1 MRALMVRD
9 NSFHLAR
16 LRGGIKPFRL
26 YWYPRLRSTNDHA
39 AALRKAGKIFAPA
52 VVLTGH
58 QLAGRGRGTNTWWSG
73 NGSLTATFVLAINE
87 QVAPHQLPLL
97 AGLAARNAA
106 AEITGHQDIQL
117 KWPNDLLY
125 QGRKLC
131 GLLCERILKA
141 DLIGIGMNVNL
152 ELGQVAPH
160 LRQRVTSLN
169 LISGGRFELTET
181 LIILARHLHQTVTR
195 AAERQF
201 ADVLR
206 EYDTH
211 HALRG
216 RTISVATGN
225 GSPLISG
232 RCEGLDQMGRL
243 LIRSRS
249 TLHHV
254 ISGQV
259 Q

>member
-1 MRALMVRD
+1 MDSIAY
-9 NSFHLAR
+9 NLAR
-16 LRGGIKPFRL
+16 LRSGIKPFRL

-39 AALRKAGKIFAPA
+39 AALRKRGKIFAPA
-52 VVLTGH
+52 IVLTGH
-58 QLAGRGRGTNTWWSG
+58 QIAGRGRGANTWWSSQ
-73 NGSLTATFVLAINE
+73 GSLTATFVFAINE

-106 AEITGHQDIQL
+106 AQLTGNQDIQL

-125 QGRKLC
+125 QDRKLC

-141 DLIGIGMNVNL
+141 DLIGVGMNVNI
-152 ELGQVAPH
+152 EPKRVPPH
-160 LRQRVTSLN
+160 LRQGVTSLN
-169 LISGGRFELTET
+169 LISGQNFDLTDA
-181 LIILARHLHQTVTR
+181 LITLARHLHQTVSR

-201 ADVLR
+201 SESLR
-206 EYDTH
+206 EYDAH

-216 RTISVATGN
+216 RTISVSSGN
-225 GSPLISG
+225 GAPPISG

-259 Q
+259 QDARG

>member
-1 MRALMVRD
+1 MVNASD
-9 NSFHLAR
+9 YNLAR
-16 LRGGIKPFRL
+16 LRGGVKPFRL

-39 AALRKAGKIFAPA
+39 ASLRKRGELFAPA
-52 VVLTGH
+52 IVLSGH
-58 QLAGRGRGTNTWWSG
+58 QLAGRGRGSNTWWSSQ
-73 NGSLTATFVLAINE
+73 GSLTATFVLAINE

-106 AEITGHQDIQL
+106 EEVTGIADIQL

-131 GLLCERILKA
+131 GLLCERVLKA
-141 DLIGIGMNVNL
+141 DLIGIGMNVNIEPKKL
-152 ELGQVAPH
+152 PRH

-169 LISGGRFELTET
+169 LISGRSFEITDV
-181 LIILARHLHQTVTR
+181 LITLARHLHQTVSR

-201 ADVLR
+201 SQFLR
-206 EYDTH
+206 EYDSH

-216 RTISVATGN
+216 RNISVTSGN
-225 GSPLISG
+225 GSPPISG